1 MPLPPRDAQIRGSA
15 LVAGPLSSDGS
26 VRIQTGSIP
35 IVVETEP
42 EMLEDDH
49 DDSAEAA
56 PQSASPLPTMTA
68 VESAGDEAETVEDD
82 TAEDETGATGA
93 VEVDSAEA
101 DSAVAGERPTD
112 LGEPDADEDMD
123 DSEGGRS

>member
-1 MPLPPRDAQIRGSA
+1 M
-15 LVAGPLSSDGS
+15 AGPLSSDGS

-42 EMLEDDH
+42 EMLEGDH

-56 PQSASPLPTMTA
+56 PQSASLLPTNTE
-68 VESAGDEAETVEDD
+68 VESDGDEADTV
-82 TAEDETGATGA
+82 ETGAAEADAAEAGS

-101 DSAVAGERPTD
+101 DSAEADRDMAVDANARERSMD
-112 LGEPDADEDMD
+112 LGEPDADGDMVDDLD